1 MAGVVATSGWV
12 GRNANHLHEGPV
24 QVYLGCTA
32 SATVTGGQLLAVT
45 GSGTVG
51 PAAANSAA
59 VVGIALEDAA
69 SAAVVRMFVPNGVWT
84 TVTPTGVTAGAKL
97 VTGAAGTVETIA
109 ANTFE
114 KIVGTALTT
123 ATGGNTV
130 IWAMAS

>member
-1 MAGVVATSGWV
+1 MASVRATSGWTV
-12 GRNANHLHEGPV
+12 RHANHLHEGPV
-24 QVYLGCTA
+24 QIYTGCTA

-45 GSGTVG
+45 ATGTVG
-51 PAAANSAA
+51 PAGANSAA
-59 VVGIALEDAA
+59 VVGIALDDAA
-69 SAAVVRMFVPNGVWT
+69 SGAPVNMFVPNGVWT